1 MNPAEID
8 QMVVIA
14 SKLTIKPENRAE
26 FIRLSTKLA
35 EPTRREPG
43 CLTYSFYEEATA
55 PNQFLFFEQWR
66 TRAAFDAHHAAPP
79 VQAYEAQIPGWLAA
93 PVRVQVMGLRT
104 LQEMSQ
110 DPSRPGTA
118 GAA

>member
-43 CLTYSFYEEATA
+43 CLTYSFYEDAAA

-66 TRAAFDAHHAAPP
+66 NRAAFDAHHADAKIKD
-79 VQAYEAQIPGWLAA
+79 YEAKIPGWLADT
-93 PVRVQVMGLRT
+93 VRVQVMGLRT
-104 LQEMSQ
+104 LQEMHQ
-110 DPSRPGTA
+110 DPPRPGTS

>member
-1 MNPAEID
+1 MNQSEID
-8 QMVVIA
+8 QAVVIA

-43 CLTYSFYEEATA
+43 CLTYSFYEDATA

-66 TRAAFDAHHAAPP
+66 NRAAFDAHHASPDI
-79 VQAYEAQIPGWLAA
+79 QAYEARIPGWLAA

-104 LQEMSQ
+104 LQEMHQ
-110 DPSRPGTA
+110 DPPRPGTS